1 MLNLTDILKLV
12 KATLEEDIGSGD
24 MSAAL
29 IPAMQQAKATIITRE
44 PGILC
49 GTAFAQAAFTTLDSG
64 MQITWFHQDGNALAA
79 GDLLCQLTGN
89 ARALLSAERTALN
102 FLQTLSGT
110 ATLTNSYVKKIAHT
124 KAKLLDTRKTLP
136 LLRYAQ
142 KYAVTCGGGMN
153 HRMGLFDA
161 FLLKENHIMAA
172 GSIAHAVAQARK
184 LAAGLPLQVEV
195 ENEDELHQALDAG
208 VTRILLDNF
217 SIPALAAAVSFTA
230 GRATLEASGNITLD
244 NIAAVAQTGVDYISV
259 GSITKY
265 IMPLDLSM
273 RFSV

>member
-89 ARALLSAERTALN
+89 ARVLLSAERTALN